1 MKASMSDE
9 TGIRFKNITHSFLFK
24 FIIAALAILIPI
36 IPLIF
41 YTRYHVRDQMRVQ
54 AVQANQEVIRLYL
67 NNVDNILYNISKY
80 LANFV
85 SDSTEFRN
93 YNHASGADERILA
106 LVAVQNK
113 MKNDIVML
121 KQNDMLYMYNPEK
134 GDFVAAGSGDSISQE
149 IVAVNDRIK
158 EIIDLGIKD
167 DSINLI
173 SWETFTL
180 NRESYLYRVV
190 EMEGTYAGAW
200 IKLSNLPI
208 PADTIDSEIT
218 KANAFIDDEMNPLTE
233 IEFIHDNEI
242 DLTGNYKDYYISGK
256 SNRYIVT
263 GKDSMQGEF
272 AMIALIPDN
281 SMSFEFS
288 YLSKMIVYFSV
299 SLIIVL
305 ACYMLFMN
313 RVLLKPMNKLVHKM
327 QEAGS
332 GNLDIH
338 LETRSSC
345 LEFEVINETFNSMI
359 TQIKNLKI
367 DVYEER
373 LNRQKLELER
383 LKLQMKPH
391 FFLNS
396 LNVIY
401 LLAKQG
407 KRSIIMEMTMYL
419 VKYYRYMLTSNTSF
433 VPLGNELEHIRNY
446 LNIHRLKSPDSLQ
459 YNISVPDFLLNT
471 PVPPLLIHTFVE
483 NSIKHSNCSD
493 KLLNI
498 NITASLKA
506 VDGEDRMHILIEDN
520 GCGFSTDILKK
531 LNNNEKIVDEIREH
545 IGISNIRNRLSILY
559 KSKASISFENSSKG
573 GAVVLLDIPLSV

>member
-1 MKASMSDE
+1 MKANMSDE